1 LEVAKIKGLIH
12 NMFLEAPH
20 NIGHAGGGKKKLPGK
35 RRKTRGAKKERRN
48 EMRNWLLP
56 ST

>member
-1 LEVAKIKGLIH
+1 LEVAKIKGLIQ
-12 NMFLEAPH
+12 NMFLEAPDT
-20 NIGHAGGGKKKLPGK
+20 IGHAGGKKKLPGK

>member
-1 LEVAKIKGLIH
+1 
-12 NMFLEAPH
+12 MFLEAPDT
-20 NIGHAGGGKKKLPGK
+20 IGNAGGVKKKLPGK
-35 RRKTRGAKKERRN
+35 RRKTREAKKERRN